1 MVFYTEIESCTE
13 EMAVVAGG
21 VFGVM
26 GLIVACLV
34 AVLLT
39 QVCKRYDSSKVS
51 TKGGVYIEDNS
62 NACTV
67 ER

>member
-39 QVCKRYDSSKVS
+39 RKRYGMVVRASLREVF
-51 TKGGVYIEDNS
+51 T
-62 NACTV
+62 
-67 ER
+67 